1 MTLLILA
8 AGMGSRFGGLKQ
20 MEVMGPTD
28 EFIIDYSVFDAIKAG
43 FNKIVFVIK
52 EEMYE
57 EFKNTIGKRVE
68 SHIDVEYVF
77 QKLEDIPVNI
87 EVKRQKPWGTGQAIL
102 VCKDVI
108 HENFAMI
115 NADDFY
121 GRDAFMK
128 AYEFL
133 KNIKDENAF
142 GLVGYEANNTITENG
157 SVKRGVLVIENDKLQ
172 RIIESK
178 IELNGNKIHCNAI
191 EDDSEFDIELDR
203 LVSMNMLLFTPKIFE
218 YLEQDFKEFLLN
230 IKDEL
235 TSEFLIPTVLDKHI
249 KNNDISVDV
258 VRTTSKWYGVTYK
271 EDTKGVKDAISNL
284 IASGEYNSKLWDN

>member
-178 IELNGNKIHCNAI
+178 IELNGNKIHCNAL
-191 EDDSEFDIELDR
+191 EDDSEFDVELDR